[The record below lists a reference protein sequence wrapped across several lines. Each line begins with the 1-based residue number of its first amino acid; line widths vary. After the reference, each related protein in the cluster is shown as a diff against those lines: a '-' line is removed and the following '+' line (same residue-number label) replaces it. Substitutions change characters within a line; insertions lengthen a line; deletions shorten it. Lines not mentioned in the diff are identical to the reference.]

1 MGRIVVG
8 VDGSEGSIVALRW
21 ALEEATRRQAT
32 LDVVTTWTYPALAAL
47 PVPSPTLSEFS
58 HLAWGAQERALD
70 RVRAN
75 PAVRI
80 ERHVVQGH
88 AVGTL
93 LDVARGADLLVVG
106 RGGWMGGRIG
116 STSFRCAMHA
126 PCPVAV
132 VPEVD

>member
-8 VDGSEGSIVALRW
+8 VDGSEGSLTALRW
-21 ALEEATRRQAT
+21 AVEEAARRQAT

-47 PVPSPTLSEFS
+47 PVPSPTLSELS
-58 HLAWGAQERALD
+58 HMAWTTMDRSLT
-70 RVRAN
+70 RVRTN
-75 PAVRI
+75 PGVRV

-93 LDVARGADLLVVG
+93 LDVAQGADLLVVG
-106 RGGWMGGRIG
+106 RGGRLGGRVG

-126 PCPVAV
+126 PCPVVV
-132 VPEVD
+132 VPQVA